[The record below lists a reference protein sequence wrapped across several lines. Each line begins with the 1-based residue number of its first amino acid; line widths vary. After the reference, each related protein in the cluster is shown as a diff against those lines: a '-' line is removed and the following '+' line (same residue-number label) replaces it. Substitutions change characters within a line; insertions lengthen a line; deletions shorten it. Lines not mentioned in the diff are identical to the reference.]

1 LVVKMSDIS
10 SFWDVTFTWTG
21 TPTGMAGI
29 STNGPEAVDF
39 SCYPLNTYQDFT
51 FAFSQLGDGC
61 PYRYTYNSAYS
72 TCYYTADVYNSQTWD
87 CTWTVP
93 VSSTTIVDGGPVTA
107 LTGVPATITA
117 PLQWVT
123 VTSTQQITSTSTSIV
138 DPGAKTVTVTA
149 SQAAAKLRRVESP
162 RYEGVTGGEK
172 ILGGLKLEKPLGRPA
187 SDLAL
192 SSSNLAKGRNST
204 DSWLEDRDLCPYT
217 DEIFC
222 GTGCCRSL
230 QSSELFLGPFIL
242 IIIRS
247 QLPELYWRRI
257 RIVL

>member
-1 LVVKMSDIS
+1 LIVKMGDSYS
-10 SFWDVTFTWTG
+10 LDVTFTWTG

-39 SCYPLNTYQDFT
+39 SCYPVNTYQDFT
-51 FAFSQLGDGC
+51 FSFSQLGDGC
-61 PYRYTYNSAYS
+61 PYEYTYDSVYS
-72 TCYYTADVYNSQTWD
+72 TCDYTADVYNSQTWD

-93 VSSTTIVDGGPVTA
+93 VISTTIVDGGPTTA

-123 VTSTQQITSTSTSIV
+123 VTSTQQITSTSTSVV

-162 RYEGVTGGEK
+162 TYEGVTGGEK
-172 ILGGLKLEKPLGRPA
+172 ILGVLKLEKQLDGPA

-192 SSSNLAKGRNST
+192 SSFNLAKGRNST
-204 DSWLEDRDLCPYT
+204 DSWLEDRDSCLS

-222 GTGCCRSL
+222 GVGCCKSL
-230 QSSELFLGPFIL
+230 QSSELFLGAFVL

-247 QLPELYWRRI
+247 HHPELYWRRI
-257 RIVL
+257 SFVL